1 MATIRDVARAA
12 NVSVS
17 TVSLFLS
24 QPHRVSEATR
34 ERVSSAVD
42 KLHYRPNGTARDLRT
57 RRTNTIGVFL
67 HNLSGPFYSELIAG
81 VEEITDTLG
90 LTTIVS
96 GVSKNQL
103 QGSLRLLREGRVD
116 GAIILD
122 PDIESRDL
130 RRYACASLP
139 VVVLDRGLSAALQ
152 SDYVTAVAADHQ
164 EGGYLAGRHLLDM
177 GYSRFIF
184 IAGPIDSEDS
194 RLRHRGFFNALHQA
208 GVDTMTVPVVHGDFK
223 ERGGAQAMSALLNNG
238 LTADAVFAANDEMA
252 LGVMQTLSLKNI
264 RVPADIAVM
273 GFDDIR
279 LARYVSPSLST
290 IHQPMYELGRAA
302 MTQLDRAMSGET
314 RIPPVTLPTTLVVRE
329 STASQQKKAGD
340 NYYAAP

>member
-34 ERVSSAVD
+34 ERVSIAVE
-42 KLHYRPNGTARDLRT
+42 KLHYRPNGSARDLRT
-57 RRTNTIGVFL
+57 RKTNTIGVFL

-81 VEEITDTLG
+81 VEEVTDTLG

-96 GVSKNQL
+96 GLSKNHL

-116 GAIILD
+116 GAIVLD
-122 PDIESRDL
+122 PAIESKDL
-130 RRYACASLP
+130 RKYASASLP
-139 VVVLDRGLSAALQ
+139 VVVLDRSLSANLQ
-152 SDYVTAVAADHQ
+152 SDFVTAVAADHQ
-164 EGGYLAGRHLLDM
+164 EGGYLAGRHLLEM
-177 GYSRFIF
+177 GYSRFTF

-194 RLRHRGFFNALHQA
+194 RLRHRGFFRALQEA

-223 ERGGAQAMSALLNNG
+223 EQGGAQAMAALLNNG
-238 LTADAVFAANDEMA
+238 LIPDAVFAANDEMA
-252 LGVMQTLSLKNI
+252 LGVMQTLAQKNL
-264 RVPADIAVM
+264 RVPQDIAVM

-279 LARYVSPSLST
+279 LARYVTPGLST

-302 MTQLDRAMSGET
+302 MMQLDRALNGET
-314 RIPPVTLPTTLVVRE
+314 RIPPIILPTTLVVRG
-329 STASQQKKAGD
+329 STVPQEKKAGE